1 MVVDRE
7 TVWIAMKSLGPEGVS
22 ARSRHKLQR
31 RLYNAREPNY
41 VWHIDGYDKIK
52 PYGFAIHGSIDGY
65 SREILWLKV
74 LAINDNPKM
83 IETLYLN
90 YVSQSKITPRLVGS
104 NKGSENVVIA
114 ELQSIFWDLLIF
126 LIVVSDVT
134 AQQQIRDFSLGRP

>member
-74 LAINDNPKM
+74 LAINDNPKNDWN
-83 IETLYLN
+83 IVFEL
-90 YVSQSKITPRLVGS
+90 RL
-104 NKGSENVVIA
+104 
-114 ELQSIFWDLLIF
+114 SIKDY
-126 LIVVSDVT
+126 T
-134 AQQQIRDFSLGRP
+134 KAGRIQ